1 MSIWKNFLN
10 EVKSHVES
18 LSGDSSQNFTSR
30 LHQKV
35 SQLLPNRSEEDHL
48 KIACLSGLMAR
59 VAYNDLK
66 IDDNERQVILDS
78 LKKWTNVNDDEATA
92 IADLCLSEV
101 KDLAG
106 IENHLY
112 CLPLRESLSLE
123 ERFNIVVSLFAVAAA
138 DGNVENSES
147 EEIRNI
153 NHGLLLEHKHYI
165 SARSTVLEK
174 LGALNKD

>member
-1 MSIWKNFLN
+1 MSLWKSFLN
-10 EVKSHVES
+10 EIKNHIDTVTTGGQS
-18 LSGDSSQNFTSR
+18 LFTSR

-35 SQLLPNRSEEDHL
+35 SELLPDQSDEQLL

-59 VAYNDLK
+59 IAYNDLV
-66 IDDNERQVILDS
+66 IDDNERQIILNS
-78 LKKWTNVNDDEATA
+78 LKEWTNLNNEEAKA

-106 IENHLY
+106 VENHLY
-112 CLPLRESLSLE
+112 CLPLRETLSLE
-123 ERFNIVVSLFAVAAA
+123 ERYNVIVSLFAVAAA
-138 DGNVENSES
+138 DGTVENSES

-153 NHGLLLEHKHYI
+153 NHGLLLEHKHFI

-174 LGALNKD
+174 IGALRE